1 MGPPLPSPTD
11 LPTAR
16 CAAGR
21 RAVADRCPRR
31 PRPSPRAGARP
42 GEGSFYLANM
52 FVLWMIQQQKE
63 INALIDRL
71 KRDNLYIYIYSIY
84 ITNTVNICYV
94 AHGHPSDNGNPNIL
108 DIKMCSDDHP
118 LWTIYPIGTS
128 KIWRN
133 YPTNTLPF

>member
-11 LPTAR
+11 LPTVR

-42 GEGSFYLANM
+42 DEGIFWRSGENVRFMDDSATKTTY
-52 FVLWMIQQQKE
+52 
-63 INALIDRL
+63 
-71 KRDNLYIYIYSIY
+71 IY
-84 ITNTVNICYV
+84 ITNTVNIWYV

-108 DIKMCSDDHP
+108 DIKICSDDHP
-118 LWTIYPIGTS
+118 LWTIFTQLGRLKFGHVHGETQDFGTHVS
-128 KIWRN
+128 TGKICVV
-133 YPTNTLPF
+133 